1 MTLFFL
7 KSYLIFFTGVTIK
20 SSESAS
26 NGLTRMNHL
35 SANRSQPEKIAE
47 AFFLGV
53 LLMVAFHLNIAIC
66 QAMIFPYR
74 LKTPSNLFPFSL
86 AVASLFLTILHTP
99 YTMASVIMD
108 RWPFNNA
115 WCQTSGM
122 LINLLSMASNF
133 SIVTIAI
140 HRYYLIVE
148 PLYATISLRLARK
161 IVAFVWFTSFVTAIP
176 PLFGWNSYRYAPG
189 KAFCTVDWQDGGP
202 SLVYSFYLMT
212 VSFLVPFGIL
222 MYIYRAIYLKTKRQ
236 RMITD
241 YNTLQ
246 GLHSEHMTAKPT
258 ERSRT
263 IYQKLVSWV
272 RQRRRN
278 SQYSVSSPSTSERG
292 NISSPAT
299 SVSLSLEASNTI
311 EKEKELKRKKEALKR
326 TLTRQSS
333 VYEQKTVQSAFLLL
347 TTFLVILSPYYIVG
361 IWSGLSQSSPS
372 TVVDFIVTYI
382 FVSMAAVNPI
392 LYGFFNRHIRRAVL
406 KSVIGQLACQVCRCC
421 NGDSGIRG
429 SYPVNERERR
439 YNGLE
444 SDRWLFVI
452 LRSSPPKAANFHQ
465 PTITAFFFSMKRRL

>member
-53 LLMVAFHLNIAIC
+53 LLMVAFLLNITIC

-133 SIVTIAI
+133 SIVTIAV

-222 MYIYRAIYLKTKRQ
+222 IYIYRAIYLKTKRQ
-236 RMITD
+236 RMITG

-246 GLHSEHMTAKPT
+246 GLHSEHLTAKPT

-299 SVSLSLEASNTI
+299 SVSLSFEASNTT

-406 KSVIGQLACQVCRCC
+406 KSAIGQLACQVCRCFS
-421 NGDSGIRG
+421 GDSGIRG

-452 LRSSPPKAANFHQ
+452 LQSHPQKRQTFAKRQSPH
-465 PTITAFFFSMKRRL
+465 FFSMKRRL